1 MEQRSF
7 NAFGG
12 AGFGSMDRQ
21 VRRAIAQNLARI
33 YADVLREPLPGP
45 LRQLLQK
52 LEERR
57 G

>member
-7 NAFGG
+7 NAFDGT
-12 AGFGSMDRQ
+12 GFGSMDRQ
-21 VRRAIAQNLARI
+21 VRLAIARNLARI
-33 YADVLREPLPGP
+33 YADVLEEPLPRS
-45 LRQLLQK
+45 LQHLLQK